1 LDLIQEGNIGLM
13 QAVKRFDPYRGTRI
27 STYAAWWV
35 RAYILRYIMRNWR
48 LVKIGTTEEER
59 RLFFNLRKEKERLE
73 ALGYDRSPKL
83 LAERLDVNE
92 RKLIEM
98 DQRLGGRDISLDEPF
113 GNSREGLGAVLPLVA
128 KGADEHLEEKELK
141 QLLREK
147 LKTFSKS
154 LKKREREILHKR
166 ILAESPVTL
175 QSLADT
181 YHISKERVRQLE
193 QRLLEQLESYL
204 KGEFQT
210 MDALLLDAQSDQ
222 KEKREEESS
231 SL

>member
-1 LDLIQEGNIGLM
+1 
-13 QAVKRFDPYRGTRI
+13 
-27 STYAAWWV
+27 
-35 RAYILRYIMRNWR
+35 
-48 LVKIGTTEEER
+48 
-59 RLFFNLRKEKERLE
+59 LE
-73 ALGYDRSPKL
+73 ALGYDGSPKL

-98 DQRLGGRDISLDEPF
+98 DQRLGGRDISLDDPF
-113 GNSREGLGAVLPLVA
+113 GDSKEGLGAVLPLVA

-204 KGEFQT
+204 KREFQT